1 MVWHRLRTDCLR
13 NQNKAFSESQGKKIE
28 ERKMTKLRR
37 CICDAKKIPV
47 PRVEYRGMCKKHYF
61 YFCTSCLLRA
71 ESGENILEGMAKW
84 NDMIKIKTRCLKKV
98 NKRKAKK

>member
-1 MVWHRLRTDCLR
+1 
-13 NQNKAFSESQGKKIE
+13 
-28 ERKMTKLRR
+28 
-37 CICDAKKIPV
+37 
-47 PRVEYRGMCKKHYF
+47 MCKKHYF